1 MTAGHLNVERGAGGE
16 GGDGEEEEGC
26 VISIYTDKCGNRAF
40 DAREREEEG
49 EREGEKGHF

>member
-1 MTAGHLNVERGAGGE
+1 MRRRRA
-16 GGDGEEEEGC
+16 C

-40 DAREREEEG
+40 DAREREEEE